1 MAKTM
6 PATIATGPAVR
17 RSRRLSRLAA
27 QATTYLL
34 LGVGAILVS
43 LPFYWLLRSSLMVE
57 GDNFIWPPILWPAR
71 PVWENYVEIFQV
83 KFIPLPLFFRNS
95 IILVVCA
102 VIGEL
107 LATSMGGYAFGRLRW
122 WGRDLL
128 FAVLVA
134 TMFLPAQVTIIPLF
148 LLFKGLGWL
157 NTLLPLIV
165 PSWLGHALY
174 IFLMRQFVMTIPPE
188 LDDAARIDGCGTFRI
203 YWNII
208 LPLSA
213 PAMATIAIFSFQT
226 KWNQFFEPLIYINK
240 TDVLPLAVG
249 VRMFQ
254 NAALLPGG
262 GVSGNVS
269 WSHLLAATVVMV
281 LPIIVVFFV
290 AQRAFIQGIVVSGV
304 KG

>member
-1 MAKTM
+1 VKTQRVL
-6 PATIATGPAVR
+6 G
-17 RSRRLSRLAA
+17 LSV
-27 QATTYLL
+27 TYLL
-34 LGVGAILVS
+34 LAVGAVLVS
-43 LPFYWLLRSSLMVE
+43 APFYWLVRSSLLTE
-57 GDNFIWPPILWPAR
+57 GDNFIWPPILLPNP
-71 PVWENYVEIFQV
+71 PVWQNYVDIFQV

-95 IILVVCA
+95 VFLVVMA

-107 LATSMGGYAFGRLRW
+107 ISTSMAGFAFGRLRW
-122 WGRDLL
+122 VGRDFL

-148 LLFKGLGWL
+148 ILFKELGWL

-203 YWNII
+203 YWNIV
-208 LPLSA
+208 LPLSM
-213 PAMATIAIFSFQT
+213 PALGAIAIFSFQT

-240 TDVLPLAVG
+240 TEVLPLAVG

-254 NAALLPGG
+254 SAAMLPGG
-262 GVSGNVS
+262 GVSGNIS
-269 WSHLLAATVVMV
+269 WSHLLSATVVMV
-281 LPIIVVFFV
+281 LPIIAVFFL